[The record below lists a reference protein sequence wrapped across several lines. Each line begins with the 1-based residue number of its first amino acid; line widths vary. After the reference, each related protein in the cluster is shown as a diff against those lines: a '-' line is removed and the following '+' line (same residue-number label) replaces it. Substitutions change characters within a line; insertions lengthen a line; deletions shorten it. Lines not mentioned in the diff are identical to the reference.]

1 MTGLSPTI
9 IVAGLSLFD
18 GVTILVKR
26 ASDVTLPSYTVLTFS
41 ETLSPVPTSTY
52 WCSGNKV
59 EPANCGRYRREEGL
73 RKA

>member
-52 WCSGNKV
+52 
-59 EPANCGRYRREEGL
+59 
-73 RKA
+73 